1 MSCADPILQP
11 HRPINPAR
19 RSPTPT
25 RGQIAG
31 EHRSRTGVDLAS
43 SLFRAEKVTMDKDR
57 IDGAAKQ
64 MKGAVKEGVGKAVGD
79 AKLQGEGKADKAA
92 GQVQNAVGGVKDA
105 LKE

>member
-1 MSCADPILQP
+1 
-11 HRPINPAR
+11 
-19 RSPTPT
+19 
-25 RGQIAG
+25 
-31 EHRSRTGVDLAS
+31 
-43 SLFRAEKVTMDKDR
+43 MDKDR